1 MQLLERV
8 NEITNLYSDLE
19 SKVQL
24 SDKEW
29 EMWKDQWGKQ
39 KSYYLN
45 RIRDLEGMMGIG
57 VETKEFYK
65 KRF

>member
-29 EMWKDQWGKQ
+29 EMWKDQWGK
-39 KSYYLN
+39 
-45 RIRDLEGMMGIG
+45 
-57 VETKEFYK
+57 
-65 KRF
+65 